1 MMPRGRSRHSDG
13 STRLDCCC
21 CRDALAFE
29 WWRFRVGTNCEA
41 RWRRGRWG
49 RRHGSYGSWRW
60 RHAMATAHSCRE
72 ASCCLGVV
80 LPACISVTLPR
91 QTTCPR
97 RSIALLRRRSALG
110 SGSTQSRYLADLR
123 ERYGGIDSVL
133 VTGSGLR
140 QAADT
145 VSAAAK
151 CR

>member
-1 MMPRGRSRHSDG
+1 
-13 STRLDCCC
+13 
-21 CRDALAFE
+21 
-29 WWRFRVGTNCEA
+29 
-41 RWRRGRWG
+41 
-49 RRHGSYGSWRW
+49 
-60 RHAMATAHSCRE
+60 MAAGAGGMLWQPHTQR
-72 ASCCLGVV
+72 GVV
-80 LPACISVTLPR
+80 LPGSRVACISVTLPR

>member
-1 MMPRGRSRHSDG
+1 MATGALG
-13 STRLDCCC
+13 TEAWKLWQL
-21 CRDALAFE
+21 ALAACYGD
-29 WWRFRVGTNCEA
+29 RTQLAAEA
-41 RWRRGRWG
+41 V
-49 RRHGSYGSWRW
+49 
-60 RHAMATAHSCRE
+60 AAE
-72 ASCCLGVV
+72 SCCVSSVACLHFQSLCPGH
-80 LPACISVTLPR
+80 LPS
-91 QTTCPR
+91 
-97 RSIALLRRRSALG
+97 SIALLRRRSALG